1 MTRKSNRQSFTKS
14 GSGGNS
20 SRPEAPQLEEIRE
33 TFHEKEGD
41 KDSYGQFELDDMM
54 EKALYE
60 YLADIRN
67 RVMREFDLDEV
78 KWSDIL
84 SEFVIKAINTV
95 RPWSFK
101 CNDSIDITKYV
112 KI

>member
-1 MTRKSNRQSFTKS
+1 
-14 GSGGNS
+14 
-20 SRPEAPQLEEIRE
+20 
-33 TFHEKEGD
+33 
-41 KDSYGQFELDDMM
+41 MM

-60 YLADIRN
+60 YLADIRT

>member
-1 MTRKSNRQSFTKS
+1 MSGQNTPKLELIQEAFNDNESNDASEPDQD
-14 GSGGNS
+14 
-20 SRPEAPQLEEIRE
+20 EIR
-33 TFHEKEGD
+33 
-41 KDSYGQFELDDMM
+41 

-60 YLADIRN
+60 YLADIRE
-67 RVMREFDLDEV
+67 RVMKEFDLDQK

-112 KI
+112 KIQLI